1 MQYRQRLNLHLSC
14 RVQSRPGFQ
23 NPRPRSVPK
32 LLQTLREVFEFGIW
46 HDITN
51 DQTPCLCYRYQTSV
65 EIIHDNYQELRSQD
79 LHTVE

>member
-1 MQYRQRLNLHLSC
+1 MQYLQRLNLHLSC
-14 RVQSRPGFQ
+14 RVQGLPGFQ

-46 HDITN
+46 HDIMN
-51 DQTPCLCYRYQTSV
+51 DQTPPCFRYQTSV
-65 EIIHDNYQELRSQD
+65 EIIHDNYHELRSQD